1 MTKPAVLTVREV
13 MAGDP
18 IMVPPDLPLQ
28 DVIRVMNRHRIGSV
42 LVGIGTSLHGIFTE
56 RDLLGL
62 AAEAATGWRQ
72 QRVGDWMTP
81 EPMAIHPD
89 ADWETALSM
98 MERYNIRHLPVVDD
112 GHLVGILSSR
122 QVISNRTR
130 YLDQLVRQRTHEL
143 QTLTSELL
151 ERDRQMQFQLKVA
164 GELLTRA
171 LLPCGPF
178 DGPGLTWAVR
188 FAPLDALGGDY
199 YDFVAPDERYLG
211 VLIADASGHSV
222 SAAMI
227 AVMARIAFAEVAR
240 TTTKPADVLRGMNE
254 RLVGLTEERFV
265 TAFFGLF
272 DRETRRLTCSN
283 AGHPLPLHF
292 QHRKQVCSPVG
303 PNGLMLG
310 IMPDVDYEEHT
321 IELAPGDRLCFYTDG
336 VIEAHGPGGEQFG
349 AIRLTEVIRQQA
361 PQSPHQLL
369 QHLGQELDQFR
380 GDASPTDDVTMLVAA
395 VE

>member
-1 MTKPAVLTVREV
+1 

-18 IMVPPDLPLQ
+18 IVVAPDLPLQ
-28 DVIRVMNRHRIGSV
+28 DVIRLMNKLRIGSV
-42 LVGIGTSLHGIFTE
+42 LVGVGTSLHGIFTE
-56 RDLLGL
+56 RDLLKT
-62 AAEAATGWRQ
+62 ASEAAGSWRFQ
-72 QRVGDWMTP
+72 PVGNWMTP
-81 EPMAIHPD
+81 EPHVIHPD
-89 ADWETALSM
+89 ADWETAM
-98 MERYNIRHLPVVDD
+98 AIMERYNIRHLPVVDD

-130 YLDQLVRQRTHEL
+130 HLDQLVRQRTHEL

-151 ERDRQMQFQLKVA
+151 ERDRQIQFQLKVA

-171 LLPCGPF
+171 LLPSGPF
-178 DGPGLTWAVR
+178 DGPSLSWAVR
-188 FAPLDALGGDY
+188 FSPLDALGGDY

-222 SAAMI
+222 PAAMV

-240 TTTKPADVLRGMNE
+240 QTTRPTEVLRAMNE
-254 RLVGLTEERFV
+254 RLYGLMEERFV

-272 DRETRRLTCSN
+272 DREKRRLTCAN

-292 QHRKQVCSPVG
+292 RHHRNDCLPVG

-310 IMPDVDYEEHT
+310 VMENVDYEERT

-336 VIEAHGPGGEQFG
+336 VIEAHGSNGEQFG
-349 AIRLTEVIRQQA
+349 TERLTELIRKQA
-361 PQSPHQLL
+361 SASPSQLL
-369 QHLGQELDQFR
+369 HDLGIELDQFR
-380 GDASPTDDVTMLVAA
+380 GDTAPSDDVTMLVAG